1 VIVGIDA
8 RAAAEIPAGRGR
20 VVRELLPALDALDTP
35 HSFLLFCRRP
45 WEEVELGPRFRWVTV
60 PLPDP
65 LWHAAT
71 AVRASRSCDVF
82 FSTNSYL
89 TVWGMTIPA
98 AVLVHDLI
106 AFLPAARAQARAARI
121 ERATAGL
128 AVRRA
133 ARLVC
138 NSRSTEADL
147 VRFFPRAAGK
157 TAVLPFAAS
166 GRFHEPPAGP
176 ELEALA
182 RRHGVEPGRYV
193 LASGTLE
200 PRKNLARLIRAHA
213 RLPDELRRR
222 HPLLIVGPRGWEEE
236 ELMRVAAGAPEVS
249 LAGFVPDTDLA
260 GLYAACTV
268 FCYPSLYEGFGLP
281 VLEAMAAGAPVVT
294 SQVSSLPEVGGDA
307 VVYVRP
313 EDEQSIGGALE
324 RLLLSPE
331 ERARL
336 SQRGRVRA
344 AEYSWERTARELLG
358 ELERMGGARA
368 GPE

>member
-8 RAAAEIPAGRGR
+8 RAAAEVPAGRGR
-20 VVRELLPALDALDTP
+20 VVRELLPALEELDTP
-35 HSFLLFCRRP
+35 HRFQLFCRTP
-45 WEEVELGPRFRWVTV
+45 WEEVNLGPRFRWVTV

-89 TVWGMTIPA
+89 TAWGLLIPS

-106 AFLPAARAQARAARI
+106 AFVPSARAQTRAARI
-121 ERATAGL
+121 ERATASL
-128 AVRRA
+128 AIRRA

-138 NSRSTEADL
+138 NSRSTETDL

-157 TAVLPFAAS
+157 TAVLPFAAN
-166 GRFHEPPAGP
+166 GRFHKPPVGS
-176 ELEALA
+176 ELAELT
-182 RRHGVEPGRYV
+182 RRYGVEPGAYV

-200 PRKNLARLIRAHA
+200 PRKNLVRLIHAHA
-213 RLPDELRRR
+213 RLPQALRWQ

-236 ELMRVAAGAPEVS
+236 ELMRVAAGASEVR
-249 LAGFVPDTDLA
+249 LAGFVPDADLA
-260 GLYAACTV
+260 GLYAGCSV

-307 VVYVRP
+307 VAYVSP
-313 EDEQSIGGALE
+313 EDEDSIEAVLE
-324 RLLLSPE
+324 RLLRSPE
-331 ERARL
+331 ARAEL
-336 SQRGRVRA
+336 SERGRARA
-344 AEYSWERTARELLG
+344 AEYSWERTARQALE
-358 ELERMGGARA
+358 ELERARDTRA
-368 GPE
+368 GRK